1 MILNHSFY
9 YKYSDY
15 LKTKYGCKVYKL
27 PVNLPITCP
36 NRETG
41 SGCMFCADVGTG
53 FESLD
58 PSICVAKQL
67 LKNQEYIRK
76 RYHADRFIAYFQNY
90 TNTYIPLKQF
100 KNYIEQ
106 VLDVPDIV
114 EISISTRPD
123 CIHSDYLEYL
133 AQFSLKNNIHINIE
147 LGLQTVNYHTLEIIN
162 RGHSLAEYIDSVL
175 RIQKYDM
182 SICTHLILNL
192 PWDTENDVI
201 EAAKFVSVL
210 PTDIVKLHSLYIA
223 KNSAMAKAYMNNEF
237 TICSYE
243 AYLHRVKMFLE
254 HLRPDIAVERL
265 FSRIPEEDALF
276 SNWGIS
282 WWKLNDLLQQ
292 MMIDTNSTQGCKF
305 NYTNG
310 NKIPKSWLL

>member
-1 MILNHSFY
+1 MNHSFY